1 MKKAIVV
8 VSFGTSYPET
18 RAKTIDACENR
29 IRETFPDYDVFRAF
43 TSNKIIKKLAV
54 RDGIHIDTPAQAL
67 EKLKEA
73 GYTEVVIQSLH
84 LINGDEFEKIS
95 TQAQAYRDHFARLI
109 ISKPL
114 LNSFEDYGKAI
125 QAIKAQSPHLA
136 EDEALVLMGHGSE
149 HHAFSAYACL
159 DHMLVHEPIYLGTV
173 EGYPPVERVMEQI
186 KAANVRKIHLMPF
199 MLVAGDHAIHDMASD
214 EEDSWKSQFIRQGF
228 ETTAYLQ
235 GLGENP
241 LIQEQ
246 FIHHIKTAI
255 EKEGVKHG

>member
-8 VSFGTSYPET
+8 ISFGTSYPET

-29 IRETFPDYDVFRAF
+29 IREMFPDYDVFRAF

-54 RDGIHIDTPAQAL
+54 RDGIQIDTPEQVL
-67 EKLKEA
+67 KKLKDA
-73 GYTEVVIQSLH
+73 GYTEVIIQSLH
-84 LINGDEFEKIS
+84 LINGEEFEKIVS
-95 TQAQAYRDHFARLI
+95 QALPYRDQFARLL

-114 LNSFEDYGKAI
+114 LDSYEDYGKAI
-125 QAIKAQSPHLA
+125 QAIKAQSPDLA
-136 EDEALVLMGHGSE
+136 EDEALVLMGHGSG

-159 DHMLVHEPIYLGTV
+159 DHMLANEPIYLGTV
-173 EGYPPVERVMEQI
+173 EGYPPLERVIEQLQ
-186 KAANVRKIHLMPF
+186 AANVRKVHLMPF

-214 EEDSWKSQFIRQGF
+214 EENSWKSQFIQQGF
-228 ETTAYLQ
+228 ETASYLQ

-246 FIHHIKTAI
+246 FICHIKTAI
-255 EKEGVKHG
+255 EKEAAKHG